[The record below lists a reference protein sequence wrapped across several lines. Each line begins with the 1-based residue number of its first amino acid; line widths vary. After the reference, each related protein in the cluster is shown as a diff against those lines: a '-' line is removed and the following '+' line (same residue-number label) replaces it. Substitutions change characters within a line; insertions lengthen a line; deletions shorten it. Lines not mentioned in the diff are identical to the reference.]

1 MMKLLSVLKHT
12 LVVLMGVMLLLGI
25 PFLTTDYAQS
35 KINGTVDTVSSAS
48 VIIDQPSGN
57 YIVLINQEV
66 HQNQENLN
74 TWVRFFSG
82 EEISYL
88 FEDISCSVITGDSG
102 ALTMAQSFQSR
113 LPEKQMSIQE
123 ENGALLMSRADH
135 GKYDILILSKE
146 FAESYDIT
154 TIDDGNAVM
163 IDVIGGSS

>member
-1 MMKLLSVLKHT
+1 MKVLSVFRHT
-12 LVVLMGVMLLLGI
+12 LVVLMGVMLLLGL

-35 KINGTVDTVSSAS
+35 RINGTVDTVSSAS

-66 HQNQENLN
+66 HRNQENLN

-123 ENGALLMSRADH
+123 ENGALLLSRADH
-135 GKYDILILSKE
+135 GKYDIMILSKE

-154 TIDDGNAVM
+154 TIDDGNAVR

>member
-1 MMKLLSVLKHT
+1 MKLWNVFKHT
-12 LVVLMGVMLLLGI
+12 LVVLMGVMLLLGL

-35 KINGTVDTVSSAS
+35 KIHGTVDTVSSAS

-57 YIVLINQEV
+57 YIVLINQAM
-66 HQNQENLN
+66 HTNQENLN

-88 FEDISCSVITGDSG
+88 FEDISCSVISGDSG

-123 ENGALLMSRADH
+123 ENATLLMSRADH
-135 GKYDILILSKE
+135 GKYDMMILSKE
-146 FAESYDIT
+146 FAESYDAA
-154 TIDDGNAVM
+154 TIDDGAAVV